1 MSNSFGHTFYDLRMK
16 AGYSKLSQLS
26 KASGISIPV
35 LSRIQRGES
44 NPRPDTLRKL
54 TPYLGVSYEEL
65 MRLAGHLPSD
75 EEEIDWGDIDPV
87 DAEQPISVLVF
98 KNFDAYKRWGD
109 YVGSEFIPHTY
120 RGHNHVYIVA
130 EDNSMLASGIRKGD
144 LVLIR
149 LDEVLD
155 NGDIAAIAV
164 DSKLIFRRYIRSQG
178 VIHLLSDERGVIVE
192 CYSIEEVQV
201 FGKVIRVVS
210 NFE

>member
-1 MSNSFGHTFYDLRMK
+1 MK

-26 KASGISIPV
+26 KASGIAIPV

-65 MRLAGHLPSD
+65 MRLAGHLPD

-98 KNFDAYKRWGD
+98 KDFDTDKRWGQ
-109 YVGSEFIPHTY
+109 YVGSEYIPHTH

-130 EDNSMLASGIRKGD
+130 EDNSMLSSGIRKGD

-149 LDEVLD
+149 LDEFLD
-155 NGDIAAIAV
+155 NGDIAAVAI
-164 DSKLIFRRYIRSQG
+164 DSRLILRRYIRSQD
-178 VIHLLSDERGVIVE
+178 VVHLLSYARGVLVE
-192 CYSIEEVQV
+192 CYSIEDVQV
-201 FGKVIRVVS
+201 FGKVVRIVS
-210 NFE
+210 NID